1 MQASNNPWESW
12 GAAAASQNTENSARD
27 TEQDTSVDDGV
38 NDEPHP
44 SDESTDSIDYVVYDD
59 NSQQVAS
66 EAEAIDSVVID
77 SVVVNDEA
85 VLATQPKKVG
95 LFTKLKDSFSDKKEN
110 AISVL
115 FVSKGVYRWYVYD
128 VLSGK
133 LNPVDDPVV
142 TFKLLV
148 WHDAFAFIKHD
159 GNKRAVI
166 KELIRERSVVVKDIK
181 RVTSNWYYFPEDFI
195 QEMRQMGFSKLFSLQ
210 LAADGLME
218 ELNLEI
224 VKMLYLS
231 EQHIFAARIISHDDQ
246 VIEQTLFNSE
256 EYAIKSIFTNL
267 ITTNKVSVD
276 RKHVTEASIKQLI
289 DRSLTLPFW
298 LLEERI
304 LSLPIMPVNLSLIA
318 GIGAAAFVI
327 VLLQGTHMV
336 IASNHGDLMNDK
348 QAELLNLQTEFDRV
362 HEVKKF
368 QIPVSLSINF
378 DRFVTNARTLYQP
391 GLKIEGT
398 TDYTGTEH
406 YTAWWLNGKTP
417 LTSFINASKP
427 DGCEVNTKVSGNGE
441 MAYKEINCVYPT
453 NFVGRFSPR

>member
-12 GAAAASQNTENSARD
+12 GATAASQNTDHSASDIAQDNSV
-27 TEQDTSVDDGV
+27 EDGV
-38 NDEPHP
+38 KDGSRP
-44 SDESTDSIDYVVYDD
+44 SDELTDSNDYVASDD
-59 NSQQVAS
+59 DSQQVAS

-85 VLATQPKKVG
+85 VLATKPKKVG
-95 LFTKLKDSFSDKKEN
+95 LFTKLKDSFSDKKES

-148 WHDAFAFIKHD
+148 WHDAFSFIKHD
-159 GNKRAVI
+159 GNKRSVI
-166 KELIRERSVVVKDIK
+166 KELIREKSVVVKDIK
-181 RVTSNWYYFPEDFI
+181 KVKSNWYYFPEDFI
-195 QEMRQMGFSKLFSLQ
+195 QEMRQIGFSKLFSLQ

-218 ELNLEI
+218 ELKLEL
-224 VKMLYLS
+224 VKMIYLS
-231 EQHIFAARIISHDDQ
+231 EQQIFAARIISHDDL
-246 VIEQTLFNSE
+246 VVEQTLFNSE
-256 EYAIKSIFTNL
+256 EYAIKSIFTSL
-267 ITTNKVSVD
+267 ITTNKVNVD
-276 RKHVTEASIKQLI
+276 RKHVTEVTIKQLI

-304 LSLPIMPVNLSLIA
+304 LSLPIMPVNLSLLA
-318 GIGAAAFVI
+318 GIGAAAFAI
-327 VLLQGTHMV
+327 VLLQGTHLV
-336 IASNHGDLMNDK
+336 IASSHSDLMNDK
-348 QAELLNLQTEFDRV
+348 QTELMNLQTEFERV
-362 HEVKKF
+362 HDLKNL

-398 TDYTGTEH
+398 TDYTGNEH

-427 DGCEVNTKVSGNGE
+427 EGCEVNTKVSGNGE